1 MIDGDFNLQ
10 KLEKNNNKIL
20 NEETKEQT
28 ENGFNEQDQTKL
40 SMNLHN

>member
-40 SMNLHN
+40 SMN